1 MKKLIAL
8 LLALV
13 MVLALVAC
21 GAKTEEPAA
30 EEPAAEEP
38 AAEEP
43 AAEEPAAET
52 PAEEPAAAESA
63 GDVSE
68 LNVGVFYYSFADTYI
83 SSVRTALDAQWDTLG
98 IAYQDYDGN
107 GNQTTQNEQ
116 IQTALTTG
124 CNLLVVNLVTSGSS
138 DAAKTIIEMAGET
151 PVVFFNRAV
160 EEDGSEG
167 SVLNAY
173 ENISFVGTDAPE
185 AGHLQGKMIGEYVL
199 ENYDAI
205 DLNGDGVISYA
216 MFKGDEANVEAIY
229 RTQYGVEDANAILTE
244 NGKPELAYFDAANT
258 QGYQVDQNGQWS
270 AQAALDY
277 MNTNLSQYN
286 EANGNMIELIICN
299 NDNMAEGCI
308 SALEAAGYNTGAE
321 GVTTIPVFGVDATD
335 SAKQLIAAGKM
346 TGTVK
351 QDAEGM
357 AAAIASVA
365 SSVGTGSSMA
375 DAVAAAAATNADMY
389 TVAEGIANK
398 LFVAYA
404 PYTA

>member
-38 AAEEP
+38 AAETPAEEP
-43 AAEEPAAET
+43 AAEEP
-52 PAEEPAAAESA
+52 AAESA

>member
-1 MKKLIAL
+1 MKKVLAL
-8 LLALV
+8 LLALT
-13 MVLALVAC
+13 MVFALAAC
-21 GAKTEEPAA
+21 GGSSAPAATQAPAA
-30 EEPAAEEP
+30 EAPAAE
-38 AAEEP
+38 A
-43 AAEEPAAET
+43 
-52 PAEEPAAAESA
+52 PAEAAA
-63 GDVSE
+63 
-68 LNVGVFYYSFADTYI
+68 LNVGVFYYTYADTYI
-83 SSVRTALDAQWDTLG
+83 SSVRTALDAELTALG
-98 IAYQDYDGN
+98 INFTDYDGN
-107 GNQTTQNEQ
+107 NSQTTQNET
-116 IQTALTTG
+116 INTALQNG
-124 CNLLVVNLVTSGSS
+124 CNLLIVNMVTSGST
-138 DAAKTIIEMAGET
+138 DVANEIISMAGDV
-151 PVVFFNRAV
+151 PVIFFNRAV
-160 EEDGSEG
+160 ENDGEEG
-167 SVLNAY
+167 TVLGAHDS
-173 ENISFVGTDAPE
+173 ICFIGTDAPE
-185 AGHLQGKMIGEYVL
+185 AGHLQGKMVGEYVVA
-199 ENYDAI
+199 NYEAV
-205 DLNGDGVISYA
+205 DLNGDGTISYA

-229 RTQYGVEDANAILTE
+229 RTQYGVEDADAVLTAA
-244 NGKPELAYFDAANT
+244 GKPALEYFDAANSSK
-258 QGYQVDQNGQWS
+258 YQVDLQGAWS
-270 AQAALDY
+270 AQAATDY

-286 EANGNMIELIICN
+286 EANDNMIELIICN